1 MRLATF
7 RADKRVSYGVVVE
20 GGIFDAGYRLAK
32 RFPDLKSVFAGN
44 GLADIEDLARDQKA
58 NVLDGDFEYLPPI
71 PNPAKIILAGV
82 NYEPHRIEMG
92 RQKGE
97 YCMLFSRFPD
107 TLVGHLQPIIRP
119 MASTRLDYEGELAVI
134 IGRTGRR
141 ISRGEALQYVA
152 GYTCFND
159 ASVRDFQGHTTQ
171 VIAGKNFP
179 RTGGFGPWIVTVDE
193 IPDPRKLTL
202 QTRLNG
208 KVMQEGKLAELTFD
222 IPDLIEYVSRW
233 TTLQAG
239 DVISTGTP
247 GGVGVARKPPIFMRH
262 GDEVEVDI
270 SGIGILRN
278 PVQDEMDRR

>member
-7 RADKRVSYGVVVE
+7 RTDKRVSYGVVVE
-20 GGIFDAGYRLAK
+20 GGIFDAGYRVNK
-32 RFPDLKSVFAGN
+32 RLPDLKSVFAAN
-44 GLADIEDLARDQKA
+44 ALTDIEDLAKDQKA

-71 PNPAKIILAGV
+71 PNPSKIILAGV

-107 TLVGHLQPIIRP
+107 TLVGHDQPIVRP
-119 MASTRLDYEGELAVI
+119 QASARLDYEGELAVI
-134 IGRTGRR
+134 VGRAGRR
-141 ISRGEALQYVA
+141 IPRGEALGYVA
-152 GYTCFND
+152 GYACFND
-159 ASVRDFQGHTTQ
+159 ASVRDFQGHSTQ

-179 RTGGFGPWIVTVDE
+179 ATGSFGPWLVTADA

-208 KVMQEGKLAELTFD
+208 KVMQEGKLSELTFD
-222 IPDLIEYVSRW
+222 IPTLIEYISRW
-233 TTLQAG
+233 TMLQPG

-262 GDEVEVDI
+262 NDLVEVDI
-270 SGIGILRN
+270 SGIGVLRN
-278 PVQDEMDRR
+278 RVQDEVEKR